1 MAPLWLWGYT
11 NDTPAASPATRG
23 AFALAQVGPLAI
35 LQPGL
40 PNGLIAGEP
49 TAMSPSIQHHV
60 LGFSH
65 LLHTSRFSGE
75 GSFSLCVL
83 MRNHG

>member
-1 MAPLWLWGYT
+1 MHSLFFLTKALT
-11 NDTPAASPATRG
+11 SAASPATRG

-49 TAMSPSIQHHV
+49 SAMSPSIQHHD
-60 LGFSH
+60 L
-65 LLHTSRFSGE
+65 
-75 GSFSLCVL
+75 
-83 MRNHG
+83 